1 MDDQRRAQLLA
12 AKLAGITGMPSVG
25 DGGGFGGGAAA
36 LYDGRAHV
44 LLDRPAALG
53 LGAALAW
60 AVRNGAV
67 ELTVYAEQLAGTLAR
82 RAAGFTFP
90 VEVRLVD
97 GRDTL
102 PAVPEPLPTPP
113 VAPVAHLAF
122 EADIAA
128 AGAQPIIEHA
138 VLTGEVAGLEVCR
151 VVDDPHTGAVRLEVG
166 TGAHDREMF
175 QMLHGDR
182 PTVEALADVVR
193 TVAGHRSPGTPRH
206 PLNLLAQERLLRAR
220 LAEHPE
226 LIAATVVTPA
236 PPPVP
241 RANVKDPTP
250 CVAIATIDGRRVAVV
265 CSVGV
270 DLEVVPYAV
279 DACAALG
286 LDEGVVV
293 VPARDAVQVQQR
305 LAALAR
311 ARISVVGVEA
321 VA

>member
-12 AKLAGITGMPSVG
+12 AKLAGITGLPTVG

-36 LYDGRAHV
+36 LHDGRAHV

-67 ELTVYAEQLAGTLAR
+67 ELTVYAEQLTGTLAR
-82 RAAGFTFP
+82 RAAGFTLP
-90 VEVRLVD
+90 IAVRLVD
-97 GRDTL
+97 GRDTR
-102 PAVPEPLPTPP
+102 PSQAEPLPTPP
-113 VAPVAHLAF
+113 AVPAAHFAF

-128 AGAQPIIEHA
+128 AGAQPIVEHG
-138 VLTGEVAGLEVCR
+138 VLFGEVAGLEVCR

-175 QMLHGDR
+175 QMLHGNR

-193 TVAGHRSPGTPRH
+193 TVAGHRSPDAPRH
-206 PLNLLAQERLLRAR
+206 PLNLLARERLLRAR

-226 LIAATVVTPA
+226 LIAATDVTPA

-241 RANVKDPTP
+241 RANLKDSTP
-250 CVAIATIDGRRVAVV
+250 CVAVATIDGRRVAVV

-279 DACAALG
+279 DACAALDLG
-286 LDEGVVV
+286 EGMVV

-305 LAALAR
+305 LATLAR